1 MLIDLAEISRIV
13 FVAVSTI
20 IFGITLTTFS
30 RFRTKKTLLLTIGFG
45 LFFVHGIISIPEL
58 FNQAYNT
65 EFTEDIH
72 LLIDAVAILF
82 LLLGTLKD

>member
-13 FVAVSTI
+13 FVTVTTV
-20 IFGITLTTFS
+20 IFGVALITFS
-30 RFRTKKTLLLTIGFG
+30 RFRNKKTLLLTIGFG
-45 LFFVHGIISIPEL
+45 LFFVHGLISIPEL

-65 EFTEDIH
+65 GFTENIH